1 MQTTRVRVN
10 GRALNSGAE
19 LRIVKVNSPTN
30 GSYWKVRYQ
39 TACHFLHLRGT
50 FLNNLE
56 ASRASHPS
64 LTVFMTRR
72 DILTCIHEP
81 FGDAF
86 YFGPERL
93 SARYEEDEKAREDS
107 GFANS
112 TFKTIFERIEKEGEE
127 GKRLF
132 IKDITHYLVPP
143 EGKQA
148 SIAPSLGGMT
158 IKKDVGT
165 SGNPTDGL
173 NGNLTSNGAYKNLMN
188 GVTNGIMNGH
198 LNGTM
203 NSVNRAP
210 YPYDAAAEPENPT
223 VVPAEILK
231 QFHFTFLIRHPRH
244 SIPSY
249 YRCTIPPLNKTTG
262 FYDFMPSEAGYD
274 ELRRVFDFLVNE
286 KQVGP
291 SLAGQHGELLDGE
304 VSITVI
310 DADDL
315 LDDPEAIILAYC
327 KEVGIK
333 YDPKMLIWEYE
344 EDHNR
349 AKEAFEKWR
358 GFHDDAINSTSL
370 KPRSATHWREKY
382 GEEGQKTIRECVNA
396 NIPDYEY
403 LKSFAI
409 KV

>member
-1 MQTTRVRVN
+1 
-10 GRALNSGAE
+10 
-19 LRIVKVNSPTN
+19 
-30 GSYWKVRYQ
+30 
-39 TACHFLHLRGT
+39 
-50 FLNNLE
+50 
-56 ASRASHPS
+56 
-64 LTVFMTRR
+64 MTRR

-81 FGDAF
+81 FGEAF
-86 YFGPERL
+86 YFGPERM
-93 SARYEEDEKAREDS
+93 STRYENDEKAREES

-112 TFKTIFERIEKEGEE
+112 TFKTIFERIEREGKE

-143 EGKQA
+143 NRQLA
-148 SIAPSLGGMT
+148 AIAPSLTGKT
-158 IKKDVGT
+158 VKKGVGT
-165 SGNPTDGL
+165 
-173 NGNLTSNGAYKNLMN
+173 NGTKGEMNGTNGETNGASNGHAN
-188 GVTNGIMNGH
+188 GSANGH
-198 LNGTM
+198 HK
-203 NSVNRAP
+203 AP
-210 YPYDAAAEPENPT
+210 FPYDTAAEPGNPT

-249 YRCTIPPLNKTTG
+249 YRCTVPPLDKITG

-274 ELRRVFDFLVNE
+274 ELRRVFDFLVEN
-286 KQVGP
+286 KQIGP
-291 SLAGQHGELLDGE
+291 TRASEHGDLDDGE

-315 LDDPEAIILAYC
+315 LDDPESIVSAYC

-333 YDPKMLIWEYE
+333 YNPEMLNWDTE
-344 EDHNR
+344 EDHQR
-349 AKEAFEKWR
+349 ARDAFEKWN
-358 GFHDDAINSTSL
+358 GFHNDAINSTSL
-370 KPRSATHWREKY
+370 KPRDAAHKSKTVETEDKEWREKY
-382 GEEGQKTIRECVNA
+382 GEDGAKTIRECVNA